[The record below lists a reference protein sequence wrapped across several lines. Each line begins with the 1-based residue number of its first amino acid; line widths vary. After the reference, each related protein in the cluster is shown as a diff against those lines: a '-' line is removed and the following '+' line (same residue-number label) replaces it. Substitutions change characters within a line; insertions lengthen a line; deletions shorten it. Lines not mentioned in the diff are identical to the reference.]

1 MAKTR
6 DIQDRWT
13 PSISGFLILGVI
25 IAAAIWGLINYRAAI
40 DLYFQFPP
48 LVILAGIFFFIF
60 IVPGFVIIRPNK
72 SLVLL
77 FAGSYLGTVNST
89 GFYWIIPFT
98 SRQRVSRRVVNF
110 NTNTT
115 KVNDKTGNPI
125 EIAAV
130 IVWRVKDSARAVLN
144 VTDYRD
150 FVSVQGE
157 TAVRSLAS
165 RFPYDSEEGE
175 ESLRG
180 SPEQISNDLQ
190 NELAQRLEIAGVEVL
205 EARLSHLAYAPEIAV
220 AMLRK
225 QQAEAVVRARRI
237 ITANAVDIV
246 EQAIKTL
253 ETGGIVELNADE
265 RSRLVNN
272 LLVAL
277 VADTG
282 AQPVLD
288 LGP

>member
-1 MAKTR
+1 MR
-6 DIQDRWT
+6 DIRDRWT
-13 PSISGFLILGVI
+13 PSISGFLILGII
-25 IAAAIWGLINYRAAI
+25 IAAAVWGLLNFNAAI
-40 DLYFQFPP
+40 ELYYRWPA
-48 LVILAGIFFFIF
+48 LVVAAAIIF
-60 IVPGFVIIRPNK
+60 IIFVLPGFVVIRPNE

-77 FAGSYLGTVNST
+77 FAGSYLGTVSST

-115 KVNDKTGNPI
+115 KVNDKSGNPI

-130 IVWRVKDSARAVLN
+130 VVWRVKDSARAVLN
-144 VTDYRD
+144 VGDYRD
-150 FVSVQGE
+150 FVAVQSE

-165 RFPYDSEEGE
+165 RFPYDSEEGA

-180 SPEQISNDLQ
+180 SPDQISSDLQ

-246 EQAIKTL
+246 EQAIKAL
-253 ETGGIVELNADE
+253 SSGGIVSLNDE
-265 RSRLVNN
+265 ERVRLVNN

-277 VADTG
+277 VSERDTT
-282 AQPVLD
+282 PVLD

>member
-1 MAKTR
+1 MANMR
-6 DIQDRWT
+6 DIRDRWT
-13 PSISGFLILGVI
+13 PSISGFLILGII
-25 IAAAIWGLINYRAAI
+25 IAAAVWGLVNLQAAI
-40 DLYFQFPP
+40 ELFHRWPA
-48 LVILAGIFFFIF
+48 LVIAGGVIF
-60 IVPGFVIIRPNK
+60 IVFILPGFVIIRPNE

-115 KVNDKTGNPI
+115 KVNDKSGNPI

-144 VTDYRD
+144 VNDYRD

-165 RFPYDSEEGE
+165 RFPYDSEEGA

-180 SPEQISNDLQ
+180 SPEQISADLQ

-246 EQAIKTL
+246 EQAIKSL
-253 ETGGIVELNADE
+253 EEGGIVALSADE

-277 VADTG
+277 VADTN

>member
-1 MAKTR
+1 MPNIR
-6 DIQDRWT
+6 DIRDRWT
-13 PSISGFLILGVI
+13 PSISGFLILGLI
-25 IAAAIWGLINYRAAI
+25 IAAAIWGLIHFQAAI
-40 DLYFQFPP
+40 ELFHRWPA
-48 LVILAGIFFFIF
+48 LVVAASVIF
-60 IVPGFVIIRPNK
+60 IVFILPGFAIIRPNE

-98 SRQRVSRRVVNF
+98 SRQRVSRRVNNF

-115 KVNDKTGNPI
+115 KVNDKAGNPI

-144 VTDYRD
+144 VNDYRD

-165 RFPYDSEEGE
+165 RFPYDSEEGA

-180 SPEQISNDLQ
+180 SPEQISTDLQ
-190 NELAQRLEIAGVEVL
+190 EELSQRLEVAGVEVL

-246 EQAIKTL
+246 EQSIKTL
-253 ETGGIVELNADE
+253 EEGGTVELDQAE
-265 RSRLVNN
+265 RARLVNN

-277 VADTG
+277 VSDRD

>member
-1 MAKTR
+1 MR
-6 DIQDRWT
+6 DIRDRWT
-13 PSISGFLILGVI
+13 PAISGFLILGLL
-25 IAAAIWGLINYRAAI
+25 IAGGVWAALNYRTLMDTSTHWPAI
-40 DLYFQFPP
+40 GIGIS
-48 LVILAGIFFFIF
+48 VIFFIF
-60 IVPGFVIIRPNK
+60 VLPGFTIIKPNQ

-77 FAGSYLGTVNST
+77 FAGSYLGTVKRT

-98 SRQRVSRRVVNF
+98 SRQMVSRRVVNF

-115 KVNDKTGNPI
+115 KVNDKSGNPI

-130 IVWRVKDSARAVLN
+130 IVWRVADSARAVLN
-144 VTDYRD
+144 VSDYHN
-150 FVSVQGE
+150 FVEVQSE
-157 TAVRSLAS
+157 TAVRTLAM

-180 SPEQISNDLQ
+180 SPDQISHDLQ
-190 NELAQRLEIAGVEVL
+190 EELAQRLEVAGIDVL
-205 EARLSHLAYAPEIAV
+205 EARLSHLAYAPEIAF

-225 QQAEAVVRARRI
+225 QQAQAVVRARRI

-246 EQAIKTL
+246 EQAIKSL
-253 ETGGIVELNADE
+253 EDGGIVSLEAGE
-265 RSRLVNN
+265 RGRLVNN

-277 VADTG
+277 VSDRD

>member
-1 MAKTR
+1 MK
-6 DIQDRWT
+6 DIRDRWT
-13 PSISGFLILGVI
+13 PSISGFLIFGI
-25 IAAAIWGLINYRAAI
+25 IVAAAIWGLINYETAI
-40 DLYFQFPP
+40 NVFHRWPA
-48 LVILAGIFFFIF
+48 LVGFGGVIFFVFIM
-60 IVPGFVIIRPNK
+60 PGFVIIRPNE

-77 FAGSYLGTVNST
+77 FAGSYLGTVSST

-98 SRQRVSRRVVNF
+98 SRQRVSRRVNNF

-115 KVNDKTGNPI
+115 KVNDKAGNPI

-144 VTDYRD
+144 VNDYRD

-165 RFPYDSEEGE
+165 RFPYDSEEGQ

-246 EQAIKTL
+246 EQAIKSL
-253 ETGGIVELNADE
+253 EEGGVVSLEANE

-277 VADTG
+277 VADTN

>member
-1 MAKTR
+1 MR
-6 DIQDRWT
+6 DIRDRWT
-13 PSISGFLILGVI
+13 PSISGFLILGLI
-25 IAAAIWGLINYRAAI
+25 IASAIWALINLQSAI
-40 DLYFQFPP
+40 ELYDRWPT
-48 LVILAGIFFFIF
+48 LVIVGAIIFVIF
-60 IVPGFVIIRPNK
+60 MLPGFVVIRPNE

-98 SRQRVSRRVVNF
+98 SRQRVSRRVINF

-115 KVNDKTGNPI
+115 KVNDKSGNPI

-130 IVWRVKDSARAVLN
+130 VVWRVKDSARAVLN
-144 VTDYRD
+144 VNDYRD
-150 FVSVQGE
+150 FVSVQSE

-165 RFPYDSEEGE
+165 RFPYDSEDGA

-180 SPEQISNDLQ
+180 SPDQISSDLQ

-246 EQAIKTL
+246 EQAIKAL
-253 ETGGIVELNADE
+253 SAGGIVSLNDE
-265 RSRLVNN
+265 ERVRLVNN

-277 VADTG
+277 VSERDTT
-282 AQPVLD
+282 PVLD

>member
-1 MAKTR
+1 VR
-6 DIQDRWT
+6 DIRDRWT
-13 PSISGFLILGVI
+13 PAISAYFI
-25 IAAAIWGLINYRAAI
+25 IALLIAGAVWALRNYATTMDLIVSHRSLAITASAL
-40 DLYFQFPP
+40 FFV
-48 LVILAGIFFFIF
+48 LVM
-60 IVPGFVIIRPNK
+60 PGFVIIRPNE

-77 FAGSYLGTVNST
+77 FLGSYLGTVKAT
-89 GFYWIIPFT
+89 GFYWITPFT

-115 KVNDKTGNPI
+115 KVNDKSGNPI

-130 IVWRVKDSARAVLN
+130 IVWRVADSARAVLN
-144 VTDYRD
+144 VDDYRD
-150 FVSVQGE
+150 FVAVQGE

-165 RFPYDSEEGE
+165 RFPYDSDDGA

-180 SPEQISNDLQ
+180 SPEQISEDLRT
-190 NELAQRLEIAGVEVL
+190 ELSQRLEVAGVEVI

-220 AMLRK
+220 AMLRR

-246 EQAIKTL
+246 EQSITTL
-253 ETGGIVELNADE
+253 EEGGVVSLDATE
-265 RSRLVNN
+265 RARLVNN

-277 VADTG
+277 VSDRD

>member
-1 MAKTR
+1 V
-6 DIQDRWT
+6 
-13 PSISGFLILGVI
+13 FV
-25 IAAAIWGLINYRAAI
+25 
-40 DLYFQFPP
+40 
-48 LVILAGIFFFIF
+48 
-60 IVPGFVIIRPNK
+60 VPGFVVIRPNE

-89 GFYWIIPFT
+89 GFYWIVPFT
-98 SRQRVSRRVVNF
+98 SRQRVSRRVNNF

-115 KVNDKTGNPI
+115 KVNDKAGNPI

-144 VTDYRD
+144 VNDYRD

-165 RFPYDSEEGE
+165 RFPYDSEEGA

-180 SPEQISNDLQ
+180 SPEQISSDLQ

-246 EQAIKTL
+246 EQAIKAL
-253 ETGGIVELNADE
+253 GEGGVVALNDE
-265 RSRLVNN
+265 ERVRLVNN

-277 VADTG
+277 VSERDTT
-282 AQPVLD
+282 PVLD

>member
-1 MAKTR
+1 MR
-6 DIQDRWT
+6 DIRDRWT
-13 PSISGFLILGVI
+13 PSISGFLILGII
-25 IAAAIWGLINYRAAI
+25 IAAGIWGLINLQVAI
-40 DLYFQFPP
+40 DLYFRWPT
-48 LVILAGIFFFIF
+48 LAIAAGAIF
-60 IVPGFVIIRPNK
+60 IVFILPGFVIIRPNE

-115 KVNDKTGNPI
+115 KVNDKSGNPI

-130 IVWRVKDSARAVLN
+130 VVWRVKDSARAVLN
-144 VTDYRD
+144 VSDYRD
-150 FVSVQGE
+150 FVAVQSE

-165 RFPYDSEEGE
+165 RFPYDSEEGA

-180 SPEQISNDLQ
+180 SPDQISSDLQ

-246 EQAIKTL
+246 EQAIKSL
-253 ETGGIVELNADE
+253 GDGGVVALNDE
-265 RSRLVNN
+265 ERVRLVNN

-277 VADTG
+277 VSERDTT
-282 AQPVLD
+282 PVLD